1 MECSQRKQKS
11 AMDLHNEMN
20 WRMISRNIQWNELK
34 INCISSERQARPI
47 VDSAKTALSESDSR
61 QEKKLYR
68 MHVEKSPLKINEKQT
83 YFNEKHKKQQPWK
96 NSWFDRSTGRTLL
109 WLEQNFYFVQ
119 VVISSLQQLWN
130 AGIQNKSVSLTF
142 FTVHPFLQQQQTPA
156 VPEVR
161 SARGLFSYVWV
172 LFIDSIFTMVAAIIS
187 AASWI
192 PNLSVLMQWYICA
205 SVWPNV
211 PSRENQSYN
220 RYVFSFSRPS
230 ISTPHSF
237 KSPRNSSRS
246 AIG

>member
-1 MECSQRKQKS
+1 
-11 AMDLHNEMN
+11 MDLHNEMN

-119 VVISSLQQLWN
+119 V
-130 AGIQNKSVSLTF
+130 
-142 FTVHPFLQQQQTPA
+142 
-156 VPEVR
+156 
-161 SARGLFSYVWV
+161 
-172 LFIDSIFTMVAAIIS
+172 
-187 AASWI
+187 
-192 PNLSVLMQWYICA
+192 
-205 SVWPNV
+205 
-211 PSRENQSYN
+211 
-220 RYVFSFSRPS
+220 
-230 ISTPHSF
+230 
-237 KSPRNSSRS
+237 
-246 AIG
+246 